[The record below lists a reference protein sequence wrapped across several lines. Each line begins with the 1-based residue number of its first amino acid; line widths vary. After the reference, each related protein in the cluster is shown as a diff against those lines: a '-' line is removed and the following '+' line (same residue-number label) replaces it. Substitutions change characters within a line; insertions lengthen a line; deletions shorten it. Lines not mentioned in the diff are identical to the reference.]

1 MPNITTISKFQ
12 QANELNI
19 PLASQTL
26 VANPTLNTPNNVA
39 YLMEVITKVEKSILL
54 NAFGVAMYNELQLAL
69 ADLNNPLYASY
80 KKLVEGETYNDKVW
94 VGLNN
99 DYSLIAYRIFEE
111 YMTQTSVALVQN
123 GNVQLNP
130 EKATLVS
137 PSYKIANANQ
147 KFIKQYQG
155 GYLKEPIIYDNF
167 IDWFGQGDELNVSLY
182 AYLVDK
188 KDDFPLLKL
197 DNFKVYEEKNSFG
210 L

>member
-19 PLASQTL
+19 PLASQTI

-39 YLMEVITKVEKSILL
+39 YLTELITTTEKSILL

-69 ADLNNPLYASY
+69 ADINNPLYASY
-80 KKLVEGETYNDKVW
+80 KKLVQGETYNDKVW
-94 VGLNN
+94 VGLDNN
-99 DYSLIAYRIFEE
+99 HSLIAYRIFEE

-130 EKATLVS
+130 EKASLVS

-155 GYLKEPIIYDNF
+155 GYLKEPIVYDNF

-188 KDDFPLLKL
+188 KEDFPLLKL

-210 L
+210 I